1 MLTKAFPAS
10 RDNAH
15 DHDRARAEH
24 REYADDNDDQR
35 GAAPKYRD
43 RNPPESEDSSSQY
56 GEGHRVLE
64 GWSAPALGRDQM
76 SSFTG
81 QPRIKGRNESI
92 RMMLLCCIH
101 FGITFTWYGFPCLCR
116 PSCMLRCIP

>member
-15 DHDRARAEH
+15 DHARAEH
-24 REYADDNDDQR
+24 REYAGDNDDQP
-35 GAAPKYRD
+35 GAVPKYRD
-43 RNPPESEDSSSQY
+43 RNPSESEDSSSQY

-76 SSFTG
+76 SSFAG
-81 QPRIKGRNESI
+81 QPSIKGRNESI
-92 RMMLLCCIH
+92 RMMLLCFIH
-101 FGITFTWYGFPCLCR
+101 FGITFTWYDFSCLCL
-116 PSCMLRCIP
+116 PSCMLRGIP